1 MLMRIEPCPLG
12 ECGMAIRR
20 CVFLS
25 IAAGCLLGSL
35 SQLAAE
41 EQLLICHAGLI
52 TVPSFAQHIADLHAA
67 KRFDED
73 RIEKLIAR
81 QKKGGADFFS
91 SQVVIQEQ
99 MSASGTYDLRLF
111 HGLSGPHTKYRN
123 LTGWACDQEDYP
135 IVYFVGFRVREIRDG
150 SIQVSRE
157 KDVVNIISLKRL
169 NPRLDTRTTI
179 ELFQDGRILCSDIRT
194 TCIDAVL
201 YDRYES

>member
-99 MSASGTYDLRLF
+99 ISASGTYDLRLF

-135 IVYFVGFRVREIRDG
+135 IVYFVGLRVREIRDG